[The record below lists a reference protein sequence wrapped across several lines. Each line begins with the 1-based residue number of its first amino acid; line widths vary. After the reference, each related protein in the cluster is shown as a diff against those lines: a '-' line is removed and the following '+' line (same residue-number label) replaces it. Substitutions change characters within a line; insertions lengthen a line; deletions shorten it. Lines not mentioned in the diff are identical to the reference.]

1 MEQFLRMGGY
11 AEFVWPCYALTL
23 AVLGWNVW
31 SARRQHS
38 EALARALRRAAAPGS
53 QP

>member
-1 MEQFLRMGGY
+1 MEQFLRMCGY

-31 SARRQHS
+31 SAMRLHS
-38 EALARALRRAAAPGS
+38 VARARALRRTRPGP